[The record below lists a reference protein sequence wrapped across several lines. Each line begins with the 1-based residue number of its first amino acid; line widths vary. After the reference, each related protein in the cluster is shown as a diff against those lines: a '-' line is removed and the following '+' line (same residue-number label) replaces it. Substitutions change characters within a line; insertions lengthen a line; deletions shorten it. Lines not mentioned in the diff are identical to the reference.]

1 MGQLGREHNC
11 WLGRM
16 RAMGL
21 GGCLCVWLA
30 GCALN
35 TSAIHVHS
43 GDPMVAGETTAE
55 TDDVAISQL
64 RQRTVAGI
72 LQGSALISSKV
83 THNSH
88 WQYQFIFYDVAGDVL
103 ELGHNSWVPLTLYG
117 KEQRAVQSAAP
128 NGQAV
133 RFQLAL
139 RPVESGQ

>member
-1 MGQLGREHNC
+1 MRRSSGEHNRK
-11 WLGRM
+11 LGYVRSVGV
-16 RAMGL
+16 GL
-21 GGCLCVWLA
+21 YLCVWLA

-43 GDPMVAGETTAE
+43 GEPMVAGETTTE

-83 THNSH
+83 MHNSH
-88 WQYQFIFYDVAGDVL
+88 WQYQFIFYDVAGEVL
-103 ELGHNSWVPLTLYG
+103 NLGHNSWVPLTLYG
-117 KEQRAVQSAAP
+117 NEQRAVQSAAP

-139 RPVESGQ
+139 RPIMNGQ